1 MGQGATYLSS
11 MLRQFESEKDTINNY
26 ARMRGR
32 NWHSFRQS
40 RIDKV
45 TLIEHGFESRLKNY
59 GFINHEK
66 LLPFVSWY
74 NYINIRVNFKA
85 RSVTQNKE

>member
-66 LLPFVSWY
+66 LLPFVSSFSEMF
-74 NYINIRVNFKA
+74 NF
-85 RSVTQNKE
+85 VHFVLHV

>member
-1 MGQGATYLSS
+1 MVQGATYLSS

-66 LLPFVSWY
+66 LLPFVSCFSEMF
-74 NYINIRVNFKA
+74 NF
-85 RSVTQNKE
+85 VHFVLHV